1 LSLADV
7 ATLTLTE
14 APNGGMQNVV
24 QDNSVVNAGENNT
37 PAPAPAVQD
46 NNPEVLTFAQLKEL
60 IEQGRTDEIPN
71 NKHIPDVISVSRRLS
86 SSH

>member
-1 LSLADV
+1 LADV
-7 ATLTLTE
+7 IISTD
-14 APNGGMQNVV
+14 PPVV
-24 QDNSVVNAGENNT
+24 QDTTVADEGDTNT
-37 PAPAPAVQD
+37 PAPAAETD
-46 NNPEVLTFAQLKEL
+46 KPEVLTFAQLKEL